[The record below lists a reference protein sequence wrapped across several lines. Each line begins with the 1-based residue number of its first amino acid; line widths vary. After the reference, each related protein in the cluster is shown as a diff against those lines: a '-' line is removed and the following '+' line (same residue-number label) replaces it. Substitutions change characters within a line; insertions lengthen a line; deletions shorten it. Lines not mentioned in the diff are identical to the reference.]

1 MAEMAEM
8 AETESPVLQERAE
21 RQEIVEAQ
29 EKVGLKDSADIK
41 ENQDR
46 KVTTDIRG
54 FEDHQEQQG
63 SRDLRVLGENQG
75 DTEGHQDFRDL
86 EGHLEELRA
95 VDKPMLGGGGQF
107 VLRIKELNWCIQ
119 EGLGGAGTVRLV
131 EQLTISVCLITP
143 TISNMAQVSRVTA
156 MCMG

>member
-1 MAEMAEM
+1 MAEM
-8 AETESPVLQERAE
+8 AETESPVLQERKENRERVERQE
-21 RQEIVEAQ
+21 RQEIVAHRERK
-29 EKVGLKDSADIK
+29 EIVETREEVGLKDSADIK

-54 FEDHQEQQG
+54 FEDYQEQQG

-75 DTEGHQDFRDL
+75 HAEDHQDLRDL

-107 VLRIKELNWCIQ
+107 VLRIKELNW
-119 EGLGGAGTVRLV
+119 ESWGELV
-131 EQLTISVCLITP
+131 Q
-143 TISNMAQVSRVTA
+143 
-156 MCMG
+156 

>member
-21 RQEIVEAQ
+21 RQEIVEAR

-54 FEDHQEQQG
+54 FEDHLEQQG

-75 DTEGHQDFRDL
+75 DTEDHQDLRDL

-107 VLRIKELNWCIQ
+107 VLRIKELNWCTQ
-119 EGLGGAGTVRLV
+119 GELGGAGGVRLV
-131 EQLTISVCLITP
+131 ELLTIFVCLITP
-143 TISNMAQVSRVTA
+143 TISNMPRVSTT

>member
-1 MAEMAEM
+1 MAEM
-8 AETESPVLQERAE
+8 AETESSVLQERKENRERAE
-21 RQEIVEAQ
+21 RQEIVAHRERKEIVETR
-29 EKVGLKDSADIK
+29 EKVGLKDSVDIK

-54 FEDHQEQQG
+54 FEDYQEQQG

-75 DTEGHQDFRDL
+75 HTEDHQDLRDL

-107 VLRIKELNWCIQ
+107 VLRIKELN
-119 EGLGGAGTVRLV
+119 
-131 EQLTISVCLITP
+131 
-143 TISNMAQVSRVTA
+143 
-156 MCMG
+156 